1 MVDDVLIDGGDGW
14 WPECNKRITRE
25 NRERLPPPP
34 RRRVICF
41 YFCVFF
47 SWSIYSFEV
56 FLNALLSIS

>member
-1 MVDDVLIDGGDGW
+1 MVDDVLIDGGDGGDC
-14 WPECNKRITRE
+14 P
-25 NRERLPPPP
+25 PPPP

-56 FLNALLSIS
+56 FLNVLFSIS